1 MADVDTFLDG
11 TGVKSAVV
19 LNDVVSLDEQL
30 CPESGG

>member
-19 LNDVVSLDEQL
+19 LNDVISLDEQL
-30 CPESGG
+30 CPKPSG